1 MLTSTKLY
9 IMNKYLF
16 QLSGFPN
23 PTGWNH
29 QTVLVSDKDI
39 DSARAYAHKLK
50 PNYYI
55 GEGKQV
61 DY

>member
-1 MLTSTKLY
+1 
-9 IMNKYLF
+9 MNKYLF